1 MVVPVCEHSQNETS
15 TSTHI
20 DDAHQAC
27 SIEAA
32 QLKRQSSIFRRNRLP
47 PPSFQLEG
55 DDAIIPMFVPDDEH
69 CDIYRP
75 VSTVPVPRPNTIW
88 TWLFAAALLLYIFM
102 SVANLLVLLH
112 FLGELQLWDRSLNIN
127 FGRLLYVLAG
137 GEENP
142 GPRNNT
148 PRSSGRPTQE
158 GRPIHALSEG
168 SSTQNSGSCRR
179 NRNRQNQRARRIND
193 STPCFDDPF
202 GNHQVLLPNGAQ
214 VSDSILSRNH
224 TGRFVVA
231 GRKTRCSNIGGEC
244 QADGDGFCY
253 ICGHYQC
260 VVDPLPLDTS
270 GLSDITPHLEP
281 HIKQH
286 SQYVSATGGQ
296 NRRCDPSVQHHVQ
309 MPAGRTPLPARAKG
323 MTGDHRR
330 TDHARRTT
338 PYECSHFTADHN
350 TTIDY
355 YVPETTP
362 LVRLPSLPTESVSTP
377 GPEYVHLQQV
387 QCESGTSVHHGS
399 EGDSGPPLVSDEP
412 QSCTITLPERFHP
425 KQRPMFTE
433 HVPLFGFWS
442 WLTGYKR
449 DTFTYGEVGCNV
461 RVMKLNKRGVSEFMG
476 SMEIPISQRIDEDL
490 YAYLYGHKK
499 HQSEYSRNGTVDRAI
514 MYIHLDQLAL
524 KHRALMNVKDEE
536 LDLAYWQR
544 QDYTIGVC
552 MQETTKAFLIDN
564 NHIHNEKRSWRAYF
578 VLACLFLGLL
588 SLVGLALFT
597 QLSTT
602 PSANGVNHSSQ
613 VLTGNSPRLMTANHA
628 QVAPVRVRSVI
639 LASLYPSQRDSGD
652 L

>member
-15 TSTHI
+15 ASTH
-20 DDAHQAC
+20 AKAKTT
-27 SIEAA
+27 SRP
-32 QLKRQSSIFRRNRLP
+32 KRSSP
-47 PPSFQLEG
+47 QSFQLEG
-55 DDAIIPMFVPDDEH
+55 DDVILPMFIPDDGH
-69 CDIYRP
+69 CDVYRP
-75 VSTVPVPRPNTIW
+75 VATTPVPKPNTIW
-88 TWLFAAALLLYIFM
+88 TWMFAATLLIYVFM

-142 GPRNNT
+142 GPHSNNNQ
-148 PRSSGRPTQE
+148 RSGGRPTQE
-158 GRPIHALSEG
+158 RRPVDAPSEG

-193 STPCFDDPF
+193 STPCFDDTF
-202 GNHQVLLPNGAQ
+202 GSHQMLLSNGAQ
-214 VSDSILSRNH
+214 VSDSILPRNH
-224 TGRFVVA
+224 TGRFIVA
-231 GRKTRCSNIGGEC
+231 GRKTRCSDAGGEC

-260 VVDPLPLDTS
+260 MVDPISLDTS
-270 GLSDITPHLEP
+270 GLSNITPHLES

-286 SQYVSATGGQ
+286 SQFMSAAGGQ
-296 NRRCDPSVQHHVQ
+296 NRRCDPVLQHHVQ
-309 MPAGRTPLPARAKG
+309 MPASRAPLPARAKG

-330 TDHARRTT
+330 TDHARRNTSSPASTT
-338 PYECSHFTADHN
+338 GYIPTHLTADHN

-362 LVRLPSLPTESVSTP
+362 LVRLPQLPATNIPISGSEA
-377 GPEYVHLQQV
+377 VHLQQV
-387 QCESGTSVHHGS
+387 QSESGTNVRNRG
-399 EGDSGPPLVSDEP
+399 EGNSCPPLVSGEP
-412 QSCTITLPERFHP
+412 ESCTITLPDRNQP
-425 KQRPMFTE
+425 KNNPMFTE
-433 HVPLFGFWS
+433 RVPLFGFWS

-449 DTFTYGEVGCNV
+449 DTFTYGEIGCNV
-461 RVMKLNKRGVSEFMG
+461 RVMKLAKGGVSEFMG

-499 HQSEYSRNGTVDRAI
+499 HQSEYSRNGTVDQAI

-524 KHRALMNVKDEE
+524 KYRALTKVKDEE
-536 LDLAYWQR
+536 CDLAYWQR

-552 MQETTKAFLIDN
+552 MRETTKAFLIDN
-564 NHIHNEKRSWRAYF
+564 THIHNEKRSWRAYF

-597 QLSTT
+597 RLSTT

-613 VLTGNSPRLMTANHA
+613 VLIGSSPQLMTVSRA
-628 QVAPVRVRSVI
+628 QVAPARGHSVI
-639 LASLYPSQRDSGD
+639 LASLYPSRQGSGD